1 MSRLSAS
8 ASLEAKILSTL
19 RTIAPGVHAVG
30 LLEVADAGT
39 QKDED
44 MTALQVRVY
53 NFVQPNEALPVFT
66 ATVEIRLNVEQ
77 AESANG
83 GVFFENHEA
92 VSLWLERIML
102 SDACAE
108 LSTDEV
114 EVNGLQRIGDD
125 KDFDMMDGV
134 WFAVWNLTLSGR
146 IKQETTDNE

>member
-1 MSRLSAS
+1 M
-8 ASLEAKILSTL
+8 
-19 RTIAPGVHAVG
+19 
-30 LLEVADAGT
+30 
-39 QKDED
+39 
-44 MTALQVRVY
+44 RVY